1 LALAMATT
9 FGFASPH
16 DGGHMGSDPNAT
28 ERIMQLKRI
37 QRRSGA
43 APRPPARA
51 RARQSAC
58 LRAARACVVD
68 ARAGARRGA
77 AGRRATDSNV
87 RRAGTLERLP
97 MGGDDWAGWGR
108 AQGPASMASGTL
120 DAPLTT
126 LDAPLTYSGAPEAGT
141 KSDMIR
147 ALKDTVRYL
156 RSASTDPGAFV
167 DPRSYH
173 GDGAEAAD
181 VMQELLKEM
190 EALKTRDASSAT
202 VLRMAKENLE
212 QRKEQIEQ
220 LQAMLASKGHATA
233 TGNAQLEAELAQRT
247 REVQEASASEL
258 RAQNRMQQ
266 LEAEVD
272 RLKGDLETRR
282 QQDEHMQELLH
293 EVEAQRDVHQREIE
307 TMRREN
313 QRLLVQKGEEMDRV
327 LQEAAQEVEAVRSA
341 MARQGVAAATADQAP
356 PPRLPTPAKT
366 PPRSREASRAPSSR
380 GGGDDAATSAEV
392 ERLKEALADASTD
405 LQEREQ
411 ELGAAQ
417 EQLLELQKLLKQQS
431 DMLSEVRAREEA
443 LAKERGFLQAEG
455 GNTVN
460 ALQALQ
466 QQVAR
471 QKATINTLQADILKS
486 PRCLACISRI
496 R

>member
-1 LALAMATT
+1 
-9 FGFASPH
+9 
-16 DGGHMGSDPNAT
+16 MGSDPNAT

-431 DMLSEVRAREEA
+431 DMLSEVSAREEA